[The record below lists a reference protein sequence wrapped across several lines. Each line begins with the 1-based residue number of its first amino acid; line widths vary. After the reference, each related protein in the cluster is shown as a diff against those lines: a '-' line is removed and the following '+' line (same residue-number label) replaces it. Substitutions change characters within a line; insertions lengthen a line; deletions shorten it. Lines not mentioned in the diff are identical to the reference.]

1 MARPAMGTDLL
12 NKLSGSEEAKTRLKV
27 ILETVAGRMTI
38 EEASTELG
46 ISRSRF
52 FELRDQVLQAA
63 MSDLEP
69 KPRGRPVK
77 PVDAEALQ
85 RRVQEIEA
93 EGERML
99 TELRIAN
106 LREEIRLVFP
116 QYVVDGDED
125 DAPATATAE
134 KKTPQSRNQRK
145 RQRRRQGR

>member
-27 ILETVAGRMTI
+27 ILETVAGRMGI
-38 EEASTELG
+38 EQASTELG

-77 PVDAEALQ
+77 PADAEALQ

-116 QYVVDGDED
+116 QYVVDGDE
-125 DAPATATAE
+125 ASATAE
-134 KKTPQSRNQRK
+134 KKTPQRRNQRK